1 MGIGRRRL
9 SVLAIDGVSMKRT
22 ESELRAYAAFL
33 LSEKLRH
40 QDDIRMIDRKLSI
53 LAGKGIVAE
62 KAGDWIPEEELLG
75 FA

>member
-1 MGIGRRRL
+1 MR
-9 SVLAIDGVSMKRT
+9 S

-33 LSEKLRH
+33 QSEKERH
-40 QDDIRMIDRKLSI
+40 QDDIRMIDRKLEI

-62 KAGDWIPEEELLG
+62 KAGDWIEESELEMG